1 MLRASSKLIDLSD
14 DQLLHLY
21 SEGQSE
27 AFGEL
32 FRRYRGLAY
41 RVAYRLLN
49 HEDDALDAVQDG
61 FINALRNAINFR
73 GQSSFKTWLL
83 RVVANA
89 ALDLSRQRKRQQNRF
104 TNETVELDHSVE
116 TLHPTEGLFF
126 EDLMTRLNAALE
138 KLPQAQRETFVL
150 HVDGELSY
158 REVAEVLGVS
168 IGTVMS
174 RLFYA
179 RQRLKDFLVDQ
190 VHT

>member
-1 MLRASSKLIDLSD
+1 VVRASSKLIDLSD
-14 DQLLHLY
+14 DQLLHLF

-89 ALDLSRQRKRQQNRF
+89 ALDLGRQRKRQENRF

-116 TLHPTEGLFF
+116 ALHPSEGIFF

>member
-1 MLRASSKLIDLSD
+1 VLRASSKLIDLSD